1 MENPK
6 LSKEELQKIND
17 LRSKENQ
24 ITFEL
29 GQLEISRLNIEA
41 RKSNL
46 TEQFLLLRKDQTKLG
61 QDLQDKYGE
70 GTIDIDSGEFI
81 KSE

>member
-46 TEQFLLLRKDQTKLG
+46 TEQFSLLRKDQTKLG